1 VPLDHLIHAGSVAF
15 EATIG
20 EAEVALSAREGLQ
33 DVHFIP
39 SGPCTEFPTLT
50 RYVVEVHGENDASR
64 AKEWMDRV
72 VSTLAARISP
82 LHRCS
87 G

>member
-1 VPLDHLIHAGSVAF
+1 MARDHLIHVGSVAF
-15 EATIG
+15 EAAVG

-33 DVHFIP
+33 DVHFVR

-50 RYVVEVHGENDASR
+50 RYVVEVHGGDDPAL

-72 VSTLAARISP
+72 VDALAARIGP
-82 LHRCS
+82 FHRCS